1 MMIKS
6 DTVSFSK
13 FGTRFQENL
22 TKLIMVDRVFA
33 DQVGEVL
40 DTNFFEVNYL
50 KVFTDLLYDYK
61 TKYTTH
67 PTLQTMASV
76 VMSEMDQ
83 YDEVTQKQVKDFLVR
98 IHGNREVDGI
108 DFIKD
113 TSLDFCRKQKLKEA
127 IIKSAELLQDSSF
140 DEIALLINDA
150 LKLGESTEF
159 GYEYLK
165 DFEERFMVKARNPVA
180 TGWSH
185 IDDITEG
192 GLGTGELGVAIA
204 ATGAGKSHIMV
215 HLGAQ
220 AVKAGLSV
228 VHYTLELSDTIIAR
242 RYDSCITGIGL
253 SDLNDHK
260 DEILENIRDVK
271 GSLIVKEYPTKSATT
286 QTIQTHLEKLKNRDV
301 DIDLI
306 ILDYADLLRAKRVAK
321 EKRHDLETIYEELRG
336 IAKMSGCPIWTC
348 SQTNRT
354 GYNAELVTADS
365 ISEAFSKCFVADFV
379 FTLSRTAE
387 DKETNA
393 GRFFVAKNRFGPDGL
408 IYPVDMDTSNVY
420 IQTQQKTSMASL
432 KSRNEPVKDQRE
444 LLREKYDK
452 LMGSNNGTSK

>member
-1 MMIKS
+1 MEDSTKI
-6 DTVSFSK
+6 DFSK
-13 FGTRFQENL
+13 FGVKFQENL
-22 TKLIMVDRVFA
+22 AKLIILDRIFA
-33 DQVGEVL
+33 DQIGEVL
-40 DTNFFEVNYL
+40 DTNFFELNYL
-50 KVFTDLLYDYK
+50 QVFTKLLYDYK
-61 TKYTTH
+61 EKYTTH
-67 PTLQTMASV
+67 PNLQTMASIV
-76 VMSEMDQ
+76 LSTMDK
-83 YDEVTQKQVKDFLVR
+83 YDDVCKKQVKDFLVR
-98 IHGNREVDGI
+98 VHANQEIDGVE
-108 DFIKD
+108 FIKD
-113 TSLDFCRKQKLKEA
+113 TSLDFCRKQKLKTA
-127 IIKSAELLQDSSF
+127 IIKSVELLHNSSF
-140 DEIALLINDA
+140 DEIADVINSA
-150 LKLGESTEF
+150 LKLGENTEF

-165 DFEERFMVKARNPVA
+165 DFEERFMIKSRNPIT
-180 TGWSH
+180 TGWKQF
-185 IDDITEG
+185 DDITQG

-215 HLGAQ
+215 HLGAE

-253 SDLNDHK
+253 SELNDHK
-260 DEILENIRDVK
+260 NEILENIRDVE

-306 ILDYADLLRAKRVAK
+306 IIDYADLLRAKAAGK

-336 IAKMSGCPIWTC
+336 IAKVAGCPIWTC

-387 DKETNA
+387 DKEANS

-408 IYPVDMDTSNVY
+408 VYPIDMDTSKVY
-420 IQTQQKTSMASL
+420 IRTHDKTSMSTIMNKNKPA
-432 KSRNEPVKDQRE
+432 KDQRE
-444 LLREKYDK
+444 LLREKYK
-452 LMGSNNGTSK
+452 QLMGNNNDSKN

>member
-420 IQTQQKTSMASL
+420 IQTQERTSMSSL
-432 KSRNEPVKDQRE
+432 KSKNEPVKDQRE
-444 LLREKYDK
+444 LLREKYEK
-452 LMGSNNGTSK
+452 LMGEK

>member
-140 DEIALLINDA
+140 DEIAMLINDA

-165 DFEERFMVKARNPVA
+165 DFEERFLIKARNPVA

-260 DEILENIRDVK
+260 DEILETIRDVE

-286 QTIQTHLEKLKNRDV
+286 QTIQSHLEKLKNRDV
-301 DIDLI
+301 NIDLI

-336 IAKMSGCPIWTC
+336 IAKVAGCPIWTC

>member
-1 MMIKS
+1 
-6 DTVSFSK
+6 
-13 FGTRFQENL
+13 
-22 TKLIMVDRVFA
+22 MVDRVFA

-165 DFEERFMVKARNPVA
+165 DFEERFMVKARNPVT

>member
-1 MMIKS
+1 
-6 DTVSFSK
+6 
-13 FGTRFQENL
+13 
-22 TKLIMVDRVFA
+22 MVDRVFA

-420 IQTQQKTSMASL
+420 IQTQERTSMSSL
-432 KSRNEPVKDQRE
+432 KSKNEPVKDQRE
-444 LLREKYDK
+444 LLREKYEK
-452 LMGSNNGTSK
+452 LMGEK